1 MEAPVETLSQQNYD
15 GTRGQNMKLFKKR
28 NGVGDTNNIF
38 SAGVVDRW
46 DVLDEAI
53 VLATSASVFKIN
65 IGLSDIGYYCR
76 VVILRPQYLVPKGF
90 VTAKCQETCLGFV

>member
-38 SAGVVDRW
+38 SAGVVDRRYE
-46 DVLDEAI
+46 LD
-53 VLATSASVFKIN
+53 
-65 IGLSDIGYYCR
+65 
-76 VVILRPQYLVPKGF
+76 
-90 VTAKCQETCLGFV
+90 